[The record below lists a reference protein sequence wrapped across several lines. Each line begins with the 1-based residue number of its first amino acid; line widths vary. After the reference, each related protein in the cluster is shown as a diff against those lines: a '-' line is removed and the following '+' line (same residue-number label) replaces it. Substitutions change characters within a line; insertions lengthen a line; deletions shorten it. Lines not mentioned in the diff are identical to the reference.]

1 MKAVK
6 KETHMMQ
13 LLIAYIATAIV
24 FFGID
29 FLWLSKLAVN
39 FYKREIGGLMLAKPN
54 FVAAGIFYLFY
65 IAGIVY
71 FAVEPALWDGNAG
84 EALLSG
90 AIFGFLAYG
99 TYDMT
104 NLSTLKGWTWRLCVV
119 DIIWGT
125 VLTGGAAIAGF
136 FLTQAFI

>member
-1 MKAVK
+1 
-6 KETHMMQ
+6 MQ
-13 LLIAYIATAIV
+13 VIVAYIATAIV
-24 FFGID
+24 FFGLD
-29 FLWLSKLAVN
+29 FIWLSKLAVA
-39 FYKREIGGLMLAKPN
+39 FYKREIGDLMLAKPN

-71 FAVEPALWDGNAG
+71 FAVVPSFNGGSVAA
-84 EALLSG
+84 ATLSG

-104 NLSTLKGWTWRLCVV
+104 NLSTLKGWTWRLCAV

-125 VLTGGAAIAGF
+125 LLTGLAAAAGAWA
-136 FLTQAFI
+136 TQIFV

>member
-1 MKAVK
+1 
-6 KETHMMQ
+6 
-13 LLIAYIATAIV
+13 
-24 FFGID
+24 
-29 FLWLSKLAVN
+29 
-39 FYKREIGGLMLAKPN
+39 
-54 FVAAGIFYLFY
+54 
-65 IAGIVY
+65 
-71 FAVEPALWDGNAG
+71 G

-125 VLTGGAAIAGF
+125 LLTSLAAAAGAWA
-136 FLTQAFI
+136 TQAFA

>member
-1 MKAVK
+1 
-6 KETHMMQ
+6 MQ
-13 LLIAYIATAIV
+13 LIIAYVATAIV
-24 FFGID
+24 FFGLD
-29 FLWLSKLAVN
+29 FVWLSKLAVG
-39 FYKREIGGLMLAKPN
+39 FYKREIGQLMLPKPN
-54 FVAAGIFYLFY
+54 FVAAGVFYLFY

-71 FAVEPALWDGNAG
+71 FAVAPSFTGSSIG

-125 VLTGGAAIAGF
+125 LLTGLAAAAGAWA
-136 FLTQAFI
+136 TQAFA